1 MSRGELIPIG
11 KIVRSR
17 GLSGELII
25 SVSSQNIKIK
35 KRIGELWLGDNA
47 DHIHP
52 WKVDFL
58 HFVENHAFLK
68 LSNINSREEADY
80 LRGVRV
86 FLPVNQV
93 ESINLSGIIGFQVK
107 VKTSGELKGSVV
119 NIDYSNPQPLMVIKT
134 DSGEV
139 LIPAV
144 ERFIKDI
151 DWKNRIVFVEI
162 IEGLF
167 PE

>member
-1 MSRGELIPIG
+1 MSGETLIPVGTVI
-11 KIVRSR
+11 KSR

-35 KRIGELWLGDNA
+35 KRIGKVWLGDNS

-68 LSNINSREEADY
+68 LSSINSREEADY
-80 LRGVRV
+80 LKGIRV

-93 ESINLSGIIGFQVK
+93 ENINLSGIIGFQVK
-107 VKTSGELKGSVV
+107 AKTSGEVKGSVV
-119 NIDYSNPQPLMVIKT
+119 DIDYSNPQPLMVIKT
-134 DSGEV
+134 DSGEKGGNIV
-139 LIPAV
+139 SKV
-144 ERFIKDI
+144 E
-151 DWKNRIVFVEI
+151 
-162 IEGLF
+162 GY
-167 PE
+167 

>member
-1 MSRGELIPIG
+1 MGGEELIPIG
-11 KIVRSR
+11 TVVKSR

-25 SVSSQNIKIK
+25 SVSSQNIKIE
-35 KRIGELWLGDNA
+35 KRIGKVWLGDNLG
-47 DHIHP
+47 HIHP

-68 LSNINSREEADY
+68 LSDINSRKEADY
-80 LRGVRV
+80 LKGIRL

-93 ESINLSGIIGFQVK
+93 ESINLPGIIGFQVK
-107 VKTSGELKGSVV
+107 ASGKLKGSVV
-119 NIDYSNPQPLMVIKT
+119 NIDYSNLQPLLVIKT
-134 DSGEV
+134 ESGEV
-139 LIPAV
+139 LVPAI

-151 DWKNRIVFVEI
+151 DWENRIVFIEI

-167 PE
+167 PKGV